1 VTGKPVIGV
10 VGGIGSGKSA
20 ASAALARRG
29 GRVIDA
35 DRIGHDALR
44 DPAIRDRVAARWP
57 GVIATDGSIDRKRL
71 GRIAFADAQEL
82 KALEAIVHPWIR
94 ARVQEQIEV
103 ANAEAGV
110 RFVVLDAAL
119 LLEAGWDDACDHV
132 VFVDA
137 RFETRLARALGRG
150 WDAAE
155 LTRRE
160 RAQWPLD
167 RKRDAADAV
176 LNNEGTPEELA
187 DAADRLLEDWG
198 LAPRP

>member
-44 DPAIRDRVAARWP
+44 DPTLRDRVAARWP
-57 GVIATDGSIDRKRL
+57 SVIGADGSIDRKRL
-71 GRIAFADAQEL
+71 GRIVFADVPQL
-82 KALEAIVHPWIR
+82 KELEAIVHPWIR
-94 ARVQEQIEV
+94 ARVRERV
-103 ANAEAGV
+103 DAARAEAGV

-119 LLEAGWDDACDHV
+119 LLEAGWADACDYV

-137 RFETRLARALGRG
+137 RFETRLARVRDRG

-167 RKRDAADAV
+167 RKRDAADAI
-176 LNNEGTPEELA
+176 LANDGLPEDL
-187 DAADRLLEDWG
+187 DRAAERLLEGWG
-198 LAPRP
+198 LAPPP